1 LLPKGA
7 PLVAGTPEDL
17 VLSGRFSSVFTG
29 EGVTFDE
36 EAGTFSI
43 RRCSSGEIALVGEGS
58 AARWTRR
65 ALERNGY
72 RIILSARLRLRVTSL
87 QDRLVWELQD
97 GAGTQ
102 ERTSIEEVLSLLK
115 ASRI

>member
-1 LLPKGA
+1 LVSGA
-7 PLVAGTPEDL
+7 PEDL
-17 VLSGRFSSVFTG
+17 VLSGHFSSVFAS
-29 EGVTFDE
+29 EGVAFDE
-36 EAGTFSI
+36 EAGTFSM

-58 AARWTRR
+58 AARWTLR

-72 RIILSARLRLRVTSL
+72 RITSSGTLRLKVMSSE
-87 QDRLVWELQD
+87 DRLVWELQD